1 MASMFKCASN
11 PNLMAQ
17 QMLQSNPQLQS
28 IIEANNGNYEQAF
41 RSMAKQMNVDPDDI
55 LNMLK

>member
-1 MASMFKCASN
+1 MFKCASN